1 MSNRKF
7 RLVTF
12 ILLLLLVAAITNT
25 YFIFHAYRNSF
36 DEAPPAPMPVVD
48 VVTPPPSVVLPGAT
62 KPPREFIAFDWYGD
76 AAITRL
82 AAGSYELTVQ
92 AYARGSRYPFDI
104 DSLEI
109 DARHAGQEGSITPK
123 LEKVSMG
130 NFSGRVDFPSSGTWE
145 VRVRMHHSV
154 RTLEFTKIL
163 EIN

>member
-12 ILLLLLVAAITNT
+12 ILLLLLIAAITNT
-25 YFIFHAYRNSF
+25 YFIFHAYQNTF
-36 DEAPPAPMPVVD
+36 DEAPPAPKPAVD
-48 VVTPPPSVVLPGAT
+48 AVNSPPPVVLPGAT

-76 AAITRL
+76 AAVTRL
-82 AAGSYELTVQ
+82 EGGSYELTAQ
-92 AYARGSRYPFDI
+92 AYTRGSRRPFDI

-109 DARHAGQEGSITPK
+109 DARHVGQGGSITPK

-154 RTLEFTKIL
+154 RTLEFTKIF